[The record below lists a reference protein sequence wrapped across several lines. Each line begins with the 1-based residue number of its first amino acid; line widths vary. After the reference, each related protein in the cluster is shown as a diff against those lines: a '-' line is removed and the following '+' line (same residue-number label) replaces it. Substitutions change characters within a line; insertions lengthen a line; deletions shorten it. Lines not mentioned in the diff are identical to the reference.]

1 MNINID
7 MTQVFLG
14 VISLITIIIT
24 SIVVPWIK
32 SKTTAAQQDTIRTL
46 ATVAVYAAQ
55 QLFGNGNNDEKK
67 AYALQQVSESL
78 KKYHINLTSDEIST
92 YIEGALKDIKTTLN
106 DEETW

>member
-67 AYALQQVSESL
+67 EYALQQVSEGL

>member
-1 MNINID
+1 MNISID

-55 QLFGNGNNDEKK
+55 QLFGNGNNDKK
-67 AYALQQVSESL
+67 KEYALQQVSEGL

-92 YIEGALKDIKTTLN
+92 YIEGALKDIKTSLN
-106 DEETW
+106 DEEIW

>member
-32 SKTTAAQQDTIRTL
+32 SKTTATQQDTIRTL

-67 AYALQQVSESL
+67 EYALQQVSEGL

>member
-1 MNINID
+1 MNISID

-24 SIVVPWIK
+24 SVFVPWIK

-67 AYALQQVSESL
+67 EYALQRVSEGL

-92 YIEGALKDIKTTLN
+92 YIEGALKDIKTSIN
-106 DEETW
+106 DEEIW

>member
-1 MNINID
+1 MNISID

-32 SKTTAAQQDTIRTL
+32 SKTTTSQQDTVRTL

-55 QLFGNGNNDEKK
+55 QLFTNNDEKK
-67 AYALQQVSESL
+67 TYALQQVSESL

-92 YIEGALKDIKTTLN
+92 YIEAALKDIKTSLN
-106 DEETW
+106 DEDVW